1 VAALEQLL
9 ETDTAGDPMGRRR
22 KWCRR
27 STRTL
32 SDDLAAVDI
41 QICPNSV
48 GKMLKAGGFSLR
60 CCRKSI
66 AETNHP
72 DRDRQ
77 FGVIAERRKRFEDRQ
92 QPIISVDTKKREL
105 VGNFSNKGRRYGR
118 DSEDTFTHD
127 FRSYAVGV
135 AIPYGIYEV
144 LTNLGTVVVGTS
156 YDTPQFAVDA
166 IHTWL
171 KTSGFDRYGTIREL
185 LIFAD
190 SGGSNGARPRLWKY
204 ALYHCIS
211 KVYGISITVC
221 HYPSGASKWNP
232 VEHRL
237 FSQISNNW
245 QGEPLRNYERIL
257 GFIDSTKTTT
267 GLRVQATLNDKP
279 YQRGI
284 KITDSQMR
292 NIKMEKE
299 DPLPQWNYTI
309 G

>member
-1 VAALEQLL
+1 
-9 ETDTAGDPMGRRR
+9 MGKRR

-27 STRTL
+27 STRSL
-32 SDDLAAVDI
+32 SEELAAKDMAM
-41 QICPNSV
+41 CPNSV
-48 GKMLKAGGFSLR
+48 GKMLKAAGFSLR

-66 AETNHP
+66 AETKHP

-77 FGVIAERRKRFEDRQ
+77 FRIIGEKRKRFEDRQ

-105 VGNFSNKGRRYGR
+105 VGNFSNKGRRYR
-118 DSEDTFTHD
+118 RKSDETFAHD
-127 FRSYAVGV
+127 FPSYAEGV
-135 AIPYGIYEV
+135 AIPYGVYEV

-156 YDTPQFAVDA
+156 YDTPEFAVDA

-171 KTSGFDRYGTIREL
+171 TTSGLDRYRTVREL

-190 SGGSNGARPRLWKY
+190 TGGSNGARCRLWKH

-211 KVYGISITVC
+211 RAHGISITVC

-237 FSQISNNW
+237 FSQISSNW
-245 QGEPLRNYERIL
+245 QGQPLRSHELIL
-257 GFIDSTKTTT
+257 GFIGSTKTTT
-267 GLRVQATLNDKP
+267 GLRVQAILNDKP

-284 KITDSQMR
+284 KISDSQMR
-292 NIKMEKE
+292 AIKIR
-299 DPLPQWNYTI
+299 DGDVLGQWNYTI